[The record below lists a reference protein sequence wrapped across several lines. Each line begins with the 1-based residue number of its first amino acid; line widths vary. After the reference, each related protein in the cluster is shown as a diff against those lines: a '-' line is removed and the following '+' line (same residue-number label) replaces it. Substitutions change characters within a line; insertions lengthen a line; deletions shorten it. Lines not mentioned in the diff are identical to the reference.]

1 MGDLTFKG
9 GVHPYEG
16 KELSMDKPIKEYRP
30 KGELVYPLSQHIGA
44 PAKPVVTIG
53 EHVKIGQL
61 IAAADGF
68 MSAPIYASVS
78 GTVKA
83 FDKRMNAMSNYVD
96 SIVIEND
103 NNYESVEFSEVE
115 DVTKLTREEIMERI
129 TKSGIVG
136 MGGAGFPQHV
146 KLSPKE
152 PEKIEY
158 IIADCA
164 ECEPY
169 LTSDYRLMME
179 EPESLVEGMKILVSL
194 FDNARGYIA
203 IENNKPDCIE
213 KVKALVKDNDKIE
226 VKVLETKYPQGGER
240 QIIFATTGRKLNSS
254 KLPSDLGCIVLNNSS
269 IMNMYKAVKFGRPL
283 THRIVTITGDA
294 IKDPRNFDVP
304 LGTNFMELVEEAGG
318 FVDTPAKIICGGPM
332 MGFAV
337 SNMDIPIVKTSGAM
351 LCFLK
356 DQVAMYESTHCIN
369 CGKCVEVCPQ
379 RLVPSRLAK
388 LMEHND
394 IEGFEKMNG
403 QECMECGSCNY
414 ICPAKKHL
422 TQMIRTGRQ
431 TVLANR
437 RKKK

>member
-213 KVKALVKDNDKIE
+213 KVKALVKDDDKIE

-283 THRIVTITGDA
+283 THRIVTNTGEA

-304 LGTNFMELVEEAGG
+304 L
-318 FVDTPAKIICGGPM
+318 
-332 MGFAV
+332 
-337 SNMDIPIVKTSGAM
+337 
-351 LCFLK
+351 
-356 DQVAMYESTHCIN
+356 
-369 CGKCVEVCPQ
+369 
-379 RLVPSRLAK
+379 
-388 LMEHND
+388 
-394 IEGFEKMNG
+394 
-403 QECMECGSCNY
+403 
-414 ICPAKKHL
+414 
-422 TQMIRTGRQ
+422 
-431 TVLANR
+431 
-437 RKKK
+437 